1 MVRARYERPQLLP
14 SFDEMRRILRDLPGP
29 DQEAQTK
36 VVQRQTELTKPPGS
50 LGRLEEIAEWLAA
63 WQGRASPRVE
73 RPRIAVFAGTHGV
86 AARGVSAYPPEVTGQ
101 MVKNFLSGGAAIN
114 QLAGSIDADLRIYE
128 LDLDHPTDDFTK
140 GPAMSE
146 ARAANAMAYGM
157 MAAEPGIDVLCL
169 GEMGIANTTT
179 AATLCAALFGGTG
192 ADWAGP
198 GTGVQGKAL
207 AHKIAVIDEAL
218 AHHRALISQRD
229 PLALLAAVGGE
240 ELAAIAGAVLAARMG
255 RIPVLLDGYACT
267 AAAAVLHADRPP
279 RARPLPGGA
288 SLGRARPHAAAGGD
302 RPAPA
307 ARLRHA
313 PGRGLG
319 GGAGG
324 AAPEGGRRL
333 PQRHGDLRAGGRK
346 LEECLDA
353 RFSRLCRCSPPPLP
367 SPIRRAS
374 PTAPRRRASSRRSRP
389 SARRSPRR

>member
-1 MVRARYERPQLLP
+1 MNAPTATFE
-14 SFDEMRRILRDLPGP
+14 EMRKVLRELPGP

-36 VVQRQTELTKPPGS
+36 VLQRQAELTKPPGS

-86 AARGVSAYPPEVTGQ
+86 AARGVSAYPAEVTGQ
-101 MVKNFLSGGAAIN
+101 MVKNFLGGGAAIN

-128 LDLDHPTDDFTK
+128 LDLEHPTDDFTR

-169 GEMGIANTTT
+169 GEMGIANTTA

-207 AHKIAVIDEAL
+207 QHKIAVVDEAL
-218 AHHRALISQRD
+218 AHHKALIAQHD

-240 ELAAIAGAVLAARMG
+240 EFAAIAGAVVAARMG

-267 AAAAVLHADRPP
+267 AAAAVLYAIDR
-279 RARPLPGGA
+279 RALDHCLVAHRSAEPGHSRLLEKIGQRPLLDFGKRLGEA
-288 SLGRARPHAAAGGD
+288 SAAALAV
-302 RPAPA
+302 PLLKA
-307 ARLRHA
+307 AAACHNGMA
-313 PGRGLG
+313 TFAQ
-319 GGAGG
+319 AGV
-324 AAPEGGRRL
+324 
-333 PQRHGDLRAGGRK
+333 
-346 LEECLDA
+346 
-353 RFSRLCRCSPPPLP
+353 
-367 SPIRRAS
+367 
-374 PTAPRRRASSRRSRP
+374 SSKT
-389 SARRSPRR
+389 

>member
-1 MVRARYERPQLLP
+1 MNAP
-14 SFDEMRRILRDLPGP
+14 SSKSPTPTFDEMRRILRGLPGP

-36 VVQRQTELTKPPGS
+36 VVQRQTDLTKPPGS
-50 LGRLEEIAEWLAA
+50 LGRLEAIAEWLAG

-73 RPRIAVFAGTHGV
+73 RPRIAVFAGAHGV

-114 QLAGSIDADLRIYE
+114 QLAGAIDADLRIYE
-128 LDLDHPTDDFTK
+128 LDLDHPTADFTQ

-146 ARAANAMAYGM
+146 SRTANAMAYGM

-218 AHHRALISQRD
+218 AHHRDLIAERD
-229 PLALLAAVGGE
+229 PLKLLAAVGGE

-267 AAAAVLHADRPP
+267 AAAAVLYAIDR
-279 RARPLPGGA
+279 RALAHCLVAHRSAEPGHTRLLEAIGQRPLFDLDMRLGEA
-288 SLGRARPHAAAGGD
+288 SAAALAV
-302 RPAPA
+302 PLLKA
-307 ARLRHA
+307 AAACHNGMA
-313 PGRGLG
+313 TFAQ
-319 GGAGG
+319 AGVSS
-324 AAPEGGRRL
+324 
-333 PQRHGDLRAGGRK
+333 K
-346 LEECLDA
+346 DA
-353 RFSRLCRCSPPPLP
+353 
-367 SPIRRAS
+367 
-374 PTAPRRRASSRRSRP
+374 
-389 SARRSPRR
+389 

>member
-1 MVRARYERPQLLP
+1 MNAPNPP

-73 RPRIAVFAGTHGV
+73 RPRIAVFAGAHGV

-146 ARAANAMAYGM
+146 VRAANAMAYGM

-218 AHHRALISQRD
+218 AHHRALIDQRD

-267 AAAAVLHADRPP
+267 AAAAVLHAIDRHALDHCLVAHRSAEPGHT
-279 RARPLPGGA
+279 RLLEAIGQRPLLDFGMRLGEA
-288 SLGRARPHAAAGGD
+288 SAAALAV
-302 RPAPA
+302 PLLKA
-307 ARLRHA
+307 AAACHNGMA
-313 PGRGLG
+313 TFAQ
-319 GGAGG
+319 AGV
-324 AAPEGGRRL
+324 
-333 PQRHGDLRAGGRK
+333 
-346 LEECLDA
+346 
-353 RFSRLCRCSPPPLP
+353 
-367 SPIRRAS
+367 
-374 PTAPRRRASSRRSRP
+374 SSKN
-389 SARRSPRR
+389 A

>member
-1 MVRARYERPQLLP
+1 MNAPNPP
-14 SFDEMRRILRDLPGP
+14 SFDEMRRILRELPGP
-29 DQEAQTK
+29 DQEAQTA
-36 VVQRQTELTKPPGS
+36 VVRRQTELTKPPGS

-86 AARGVSAYPPEVTGQ
+86 AARGVSAYPSEVTGQ
-101 MVKNFLSGGAAIN
+101 MVKNFLNGGAAIN

-128 LDLDHPTDDFTK
+128 LDLEHPTEDLSR

-146 ARAANAMAYGM
+146 ARTANAMAYGM

-179 AATLCAALFGGTG
+179 AAALSAALFGGSG

-207 AHKIAVIDEAL
+207 AHKIAVVDEAL
-218 AHHRALISQRD
+218 AHHRALINQRD

-267 AAAAVLHADRPP
+267 AAAAVLHAIDR
-279 RARPLPGGA
+279 RALDHCLVAHRSAEPGHTRLIEAIGQRPLLDFGMRLGEA
-288 SLGRARPHAAAGGD
+288 SAAALAV
-302 RPAPA
+302 PLLKA
-307 ARLRHA
+307 AAACHNGMA
-313 PGRGLG
+313 TFAE
-319 GGAGG
+319 AGV
-324 AAPEGGRRL
+324 
-333 PQRHGDLRAGGRK
+333 
-346 LEECLDA
+346 
-353 RFSRLCRCSPPPLP
+353 
-367 SPIRRAS
+367 
-374 PTAPRRRASSRRSRP
+374 SSRN
-389 SARRSPRR
+389 A

>member
-1 MVRARYERPQLLP
+1 MNAPNPP
-14 SFDEMRRILRDLPGP
+14 SFDEVRRVLRELPGP

-86 AARGVSAYPPEVTGQ
+86 AARGVSAYPSEVTGQ

-114 QLAGSIDADLRIYE
+114 QLAGSIDAYLRIYE

-179 AATLCAALFGGTG
+179 AATLSAALFGGTG

-218 AHHRALISQRD
+218 AHHRALINQRD

-267 AAAAVLHADRPP
+267 AAAAVLHAIDRHALDHCLVAHRSAEPGHT
-279 RARPLPGGA
+279 RLLEAIGQRPLLDFGMRLGEA
-288 SLGRARPHAAAGGD
+288 SAAALAV
-302 RPAPA
+302 PLLKA
-307 ARLRHA
+307 AAACHNGMA
-313 PGRGLG
+313 TFAQ
-319 GGAGG
+319 AGV
-324 AAPEGGRRL
+324 
-333 PQRHGDLRAGGRK
+333 
-346 LEECLDA
+346 
-353 RFSRLCRCSPPPLP
+353 
-367 SPIRRAS
+367 
-374 PTAPRRRASSRRSRP
+374 SSKN
-389 SARRSPRR
+389 A

>member
-1 MVRARYERPQLLP
+1 MNAPNPP

-146 ARAANAMAYGM
+146 TRTANAMAYGM

-179 AATLCAALFGGTG
+179 AATLSAALFGGTG

-240 ELAAIAGAVLAARMG
+240 EFAAIAGAVLAARIG

-267 AAAAVLHADRPP
+267 AAAAVLHAIDRHALDHCLVAHRSAEPGHT
-279 RARPLPGGA
+279 RLLDAIGQRPLLDFGMRLGEA
-288 SLGRARPHAAAGGD
+288 SAAALAV
-302 RPAPA
+302 PLLKA
-307 ARLRHA
+307 AAACHNGMA
-313 PGRGLG
+313 TFAQ
-319 GGAGG
+319 AGV
-324 AAPEGGRRL
+324 
-333 PQRHGDLRAGGRK
+333 
-346 LEECLDA
+346 
-353 RFSRLCRCSPPPLP
+353 
-367 SPIRRAS
+367 
-374 PTAPRRRASSRRSRP
+374 SSKN
-389 SARRSPRR
+389 A

>member
-1 MVRARYERPQLLP
+1 
-14 SFDEMRRILRDLPGP
+14 MRRVLRGLPGP

-146 ARAANAMAYGM
+146 ARTANAMAYGM

-179 AATLCAALFGGTG
+179 AATLCAALFGGAG

-207 AHKIAVIDEAL
+207 LHKIAVIDEAL
-218 AHHRALISQRD
+218 AHHRALIAQRD
-229 PLALLAAVGGE
+229 PLAMLAAVGGE
-240 ELAAIAGAVLAARMG
+240 EFAAIAGAVLAARMG

-267 AAAAVLHADRPP
+267 AAAAVLYAIDRHALDHCLVAHRSAEPGHT
-279 RARPLPGGA
+279 RLLEAIGQRPLLDFGMRLGEA
-288 SLGRARPHAAAGGD
+288 SAAALAV
-302 RPAPA
+302 PLLKA
-307 ARLRHA
+307 AAACHNGMA
-313 PGRGLG
+313 TFSQ
-319 GGAGG
+319 AGV
-324 AAPEGGRRL
+324 
-333 PQRHGDLRAGGRK
+333 
-346 LEECLDA
+346 
-353 RFSRLCRCSPPPLP
+353 
-367 SPIRRAS
+367 
-374 PTAPRRRASSRRSRP
+374 SSKN
-389 SARRSPRR
+389 A

>member
-1 MVRARYERPQLLP
+1 MNAPNPP

-73 RPRIAVFAGTHGV
+73 RPRIAVFAGAHGV
-86 AARGVSAYPPEVTGQ
+86 AARGVSAYPSEVTGQ

-169 GEMGIANTTT
+169 GEMGIANTTA
-179 AATLCAALFGGTG
+179 AATLCAALFGGSG

-198 GTGVQGKAL
+198 GTGVTGKAL

-218 AHHRALISQRD
+218 AHHKDAIATRD
-229 PLALLAAVGGE
+229 PLALLAALGGE
-240 ELAAIAGAVLAARMG
+240 ELAAIAGAIAAARMG

-267 AAAAVLHADRPP
+267 AAAAVLHAADR
-279 RARPLPGGA
+279 RALDHCLVAHRSAEPGHTRLLKAINQRPLLDMDMRLGEASGA
-288 SLGRARPHAAAGGD
+288 ALAVPILKAAAACHNGM
-302 RPAPA
+302 ATFTE
-307 ARLRHA
+307 
-313 PGRGLG
+313 
-319 GGAGG
+319 AGVSS
-324 AAPEGGRRL
+324 
-333 PQRHGDLRAGGRK
+333 K
-346 LEECLDA
+346 DA
-353 RFSRLCRCSPPPLP
+353 
-367 SPIRRAS
+367 
-374 PTAPRRRASSRRSRP
+374 
-389 SARRSPRR
+389 

>member
-1 MVRARYERPQLLP
+1 
-14 SFDEMRRILRDLPGP
+14 MRRILRDLPGP

-50 LGRLEEIAEWLAA
+50 LGRLEEIAEWLGA

-146 ARAANAMAYGM
+146 PRAANAMAYGM

-207 AHKIAVIDEAL
+207 THKIAVIDEAL

-240 ELAAIAGAVLAARMG
+240 EFAAIAGAVLAARMG

-267 AAAAVLHADRPP
+267 TAAAVLHAIDRHALDHCLVAHRSAEPGHT
-279 RARPLPGGA
+279 RLLEAIGQRPLLDFGMR
-288 SLGRARPHAAAGGD
+288 LGEGSAAALAV
-302 RPAPA
+302 PLLKA
-307 ARLRHA
+307 AAACHNGMA
-313 PGRGLG
+313 TFAQ
-319 GGAGG
+319 AGV
-324 AAPEGGRRL
+324 
-333 PQRHGDLRAGGRK
+333 
-346 LEECLDA
+346 
-353 RFSRLCRCSPPPLP
+353 
-367 SPIRRAS
+367 
-374 PTAPRRRASSRRSRP
+374 SSKN
-389 SARRSPRR
+389 A